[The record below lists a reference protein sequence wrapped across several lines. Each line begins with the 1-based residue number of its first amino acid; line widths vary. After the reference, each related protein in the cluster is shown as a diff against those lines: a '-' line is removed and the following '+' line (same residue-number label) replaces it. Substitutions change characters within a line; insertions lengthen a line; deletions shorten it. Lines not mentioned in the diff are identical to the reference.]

1 MPRMPWRGHAAIV
14 CKGCDRHVD
23 ECGPLSARYLCAECG
38 ERRMIEN
45 RRDLQSL
52 SGPYFHHFRRRLVAS
67 FGGVLVDELEE
78 DE

>member
-1 MPRMPWRGHAAIV
+1 
-14 CKGCDRHVD
+14 
-23 ECGPLSARYLCAECG
+23 
-38 ERRMIEN
+38 MIEN